1 VSNFHAIPQKLKSH
15 DYFLSITPVPSSGA
29 TPVKRQQQ
37 RFHRAG
43 GAGANIGPRLNIR
56 YGFNPD
62 GIKRKINSIGQA
74 GQAKKSSMHGYY
86 LYLKYNTIIKQLKSS
101 LKLRR

>member
-1 VSNFHAIPQKLKSH
+1 
-15 DYFLSITPVPSSGA
+15 
-29 TPVKRQQQ
+29 VKRQQQ

-43 GAGANIGPRLNIR
+43 GAGAEIGPRLNIK

-74 GQAKKSSMHGYY
+74 GQAGQAKGPFMDGHY
-86 LYLKYNTIIKQLKSS
+86 
-101 LKLRR
+101 